1 MDFKKNF
8 DLVVKD
14 LLEEHTR
21 NMLYDITIK
30 LNAYVQENDR
40 LVRERVKK
48 AEQEA
53 YKYAYERYSTTD
65 FISIEELSKMSMAD
79 IADKVAVY
87 AEDNDYRD

>member
-79 IADKVAVY
+79 IADKVARY
-87 AEDNDYRD
+87 TEDKDYRD